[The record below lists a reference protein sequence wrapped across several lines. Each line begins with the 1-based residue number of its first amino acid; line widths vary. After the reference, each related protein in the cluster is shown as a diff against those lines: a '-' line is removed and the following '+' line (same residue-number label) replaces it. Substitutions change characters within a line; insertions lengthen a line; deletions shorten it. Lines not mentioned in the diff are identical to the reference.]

1 MGCTGSK
8 RAQPVLLIPPIPAT
22 EPHPTETDPAKLVVD
37 KSPGFDPTLVV
48 QLEDVELSPTL
59 PTASNLPQ
67 LPAPS
72 DAAMLVLFA
81 KIWTSEASIRE
92 STEINWISKGLDGE
106 DCRVIASLIGKGAM
120 HQVTHLEL
128 RNNSIGDPGL
138 RYLSEA
144 LANGGMTKLQW
155 LDLSENFVGDLELF
169 SVCYP
174 PVGIMVYK

>member
-1 MGCTGSK
+1 MIEIETFSLWIVSRTK
-8 RAQPVLLIPPIPAT
+8 ALVPAR
-22 EPHPTETDPAKLVVD
+22 D
-37 KSPGFDPTLVV
+37 
-48 QLEDVELSPTL
+48 
-59 PTASNLPQ
+59 
-67 LPAPS
+67 
-72 DAAMLVLFA
+72 
-81 KIWTSEASIRE
+81 E